1 MIKNVKEQ
9 SDYFL
14 PEMPKWI
21 THYGFVLM
29 ILLLIGFLSAAS
41 FIEYSDNQRFEVI
54 LTRDA
59 HTARLDFPVYRKLK
73 DQQEFMITGPFQH
86 SVKGYLQKKI
96 ISAKDNY
103 VIIPAV
109 IPDAAVSQ
117 LPIDGQLKLTGSFRI
132 SKGSLLQNLVK
143 AN

>member
-1 MIKNVKEQ
+1 MIKNIKEQ

-21 THYGFVLM
+21 THYGLALM
-29 ILLLIGFLSAAS
+29 IVLLVGFLSAAS
-41 FIEYSDNQRFEVI
+41 VIEYSDNQRFEVV
-54 LTRDA
+54 LTKQA
-59 HTARLDFPVYRKLK
+59 YTARLDFAAYRKLAP
-73 DQQEFMITGPFQH
+73 QQEFITTGPFQH
-86 SVKGYLQKKI
+86 TVKGYLHKKI

-103 VIIPAV
+103 VIVPAV
-109 IPDAAVSQ
+109 IPDSAVKQ
-117 LPIDGQLKLTGSFRI
+117 LAIDGQVKLNGSFRI

>member
-1 MIKNVKEQ
+1 MIKNIKEH

-21 THYGFVLM
+21 THYGFALM
-29 ILLLIGFLSAAS
+29 ILLLIGFLSAAN
-41 FIEYSDNQRFEVI
+41 FIEYSDNQRFEII
-54 LTRDA
+54 LTKNS

-73 DQQEFMITGPFQH
+73 DKQQFTMSGPFQH
-86 SVKGYLQKKI
+86 AVTGYLQKKI
-96 ISAKDNY
+96 VSAKDNY
-103 VIIPAV
+103 VIVPAI

-117 LPIDGQLKLTGSFRI
+117 LPIDGQLKLSGYFKI
-132 SKGSLLQNLVK
+132 SKGSLLENLVK